1 MKKNAHF
8 AVYSRGVRSRSAA
21 PEDRT
26 IKRRGLLCP
35 LSMLA
40 CGLLLGAAARLFD
53 IFCPTLGEIFS
64 QMSVWILLGTLIAIY
79 SPTMKDAAL
88 NILPFCFGMLFT
100 YYAAAMLTHGVYGW
114 SFIIGWTV
122 FALLSPLMA
131 CFAHITKRCS
141 VIPKVIGVGIVLV
154 SVASGILLFDRLR
167 IYDIIIDGFLVYFIF
182 FAKTGR
188 QIPQNENKEDV
199 S

>member
-1 MKKNAHF
+1 MKKNVHSAT
-8 AVYSRGVRSRSAA
+8 YGSDVRSRPAA
-21 PEDRT
+21 LEDRT

-35 LSMLA
+35 LSMFA
-40 CGLLLGAAARLFD
+40 CGLLLGAAVRYFLPDARRD
-53 IFCPTLGEIFS
+53 ILTV
-64 QMSVWILLGTLIAIY
+64 SVWILLGTLIAIY

-88 NILPFCFGMLFT
+88 NILPFCLGMLFT

-131 CFAHITKRCS
+131 CLTHITKRRG
-141 VIPKVIGVGIVLV
+141 VIPKVIGTGIVLV
-154 SVASGILLFDRLR
+154 SVASGVLLFDRLR

-182 FAKTGR
+182 FAKTCR
-188 QIPQNENKEDV
+188 QLPRNENREDI

>member
-1 MKKNAHF
+1 MKKNVHSAT
-8 AVYSRGVRSRSAA
+8 YGSDVRSRPAA

-88 NILPFCFGMLFT
+88 NILPFCLGMLFT

-131 CFAHITKRCS
+131 CLTHITKRRG
-141 VIPKVIGVGIVLV
+141 VIPKVIGTGIVLV
-154 SVASGILLFDRLR
+154 FGRVGRFIVRSLR

-182 FAKTGR
+182 FAKTCR
-188 QIPQNENKEDV
+188 QLPRNENREDI

>member
-1 MKKNAHF
+1 MPAFH
-8 AVYSRGVRSRSAA
+8 ACVRA
-21 PEDRT
+21 
-26 IKRRGLLCP
+26 
-35 LSMLA
+35 LA
-40 CGLLLGAAARLFD
+40 RCGGAAVRYFLPDARRD
-53 IFCPTLGEIFS
+53 ILTV
-64 QMSVWILLGTLIAIY
+64 SVWILLGTLIAIY

-88 NILPFCFGMLFT
+88 NILPFCLGMLFT

-131 CFAHITKRCS
+131 CLTHITKRRG
-141 VIPKVIGVGIVLV
+141 VIPKVIGTGIVLV
-154 SVASGILLFDRLR
+154 SVASGVLLFDRLR

-182 FAKTGR
+182 FAKTCR
-188 QIPQNENKEDV
+188 QLPRNENREDI

>member
-1 MKKNAHF
+1 MKKNVHSAT
-8 AVYSRGVRSRSAA
+8 YGSDVRSRPAA
-21 PEDRT
+21 LEDRT

-154 SVASGILLFDRLR
+154 SVASGSLLFDRLR
-167 IYDIIIDGFLVYFIF
+167 IYDIIIDGLLVYFIF

>member
-1 MKKNAHF
+1 MKKDAHF
-8 AVYSRGVRSRSAA
+8 AAYSRGVGSRS
-21 PEDRT
+21 PFPKDRT
-26 IKRRGLLCP
+26 NKRCGLLCP

-40 CGLLLGAAARLFD
+40 CGLLLGASARMFD

-79 SPTMKDAAL
+79 SPTMKAAAL
-88 NILPFCFGMLFT
+88 NILPFCLGMLFT

-131 CFAHITKRCS
+131 CFAHITKRRG

-167 IYDIIIDGFLVYFIF
+167 IYDIIIDGLLVYFIF
-182 FAKTGR
+182 FAKTCR
-188 QIPQNENKEDV
+188 QIPQNENKEDI

>member
-1 MKKNAHF
+1 MKKNVHSAT
-8 AVYSRGVRSRSAA
+8 YGSDVRSRPAA
-21 PEDRT
+21 LEDRT

-131 CFAHITKRCS
+131 CFAHIPKRCS

-167 IYDIIIDGFLVYFIF
+167 IYDIIIDGLLVYFIF

>member
-100 YYAAAMLTHGVYGW
+100 YYSAAMLTHGVYGW

-167 IYDIIIDGFLVYFIF
+167 I
-182 FAKTGR
+182 
-188 QIPQNENKEDV
+188 
-199 S
+199 

>member
-1 MKKNAHF
+1 MKKNVHSAT
-8 AVYSRGVRSRSAA
+8 YGSDVRSRPAA
-21 PEDRT
+21 LEDRT

-64 QMSVWILLGTLIAIY
+64 QMSVWILLGTLIEIY

-167 IYDIIIDGFLVYFIF
+167 IYDIIIDGLLVYFIF

>member
-53 IFCPTLGEIFS
+53 IFCPT
-64 QMSVWILLGTLIAIY
+64 
-79 SPTMKDAAL
+79 MKDAAL
-88 NILPFCFGMLFT
+88 NILPFCLGMLFT

-131 CFAHITKRCS
+131 CLTHITKRRG
-141 VIPKVIGVGIVLV
+141 VIPKVIGTGIVLV
-154 SVASGILLFDRLR
+154 SVASGVLLFDRLR

-182 FAKTGR
+182 FAKTCR
-188 QIPQNENKEDV
+188 QLPRNENREDI

>member
-1 MKKNAHF
+1 MTCGH
-8 AVYSRGVRSRSAA
+8 A
-21 PEDRT
+21 PPRLKTGT

-167 IYDIIIDGFLVYFIF
+167 IYDIIIDGLLVYFIF

>member
-1 MKKNAHF
+1 MKKNVHSAT
-8 AVYSRGVRSRSAA
+8 YGSDVRSRPAA
-21 PEDRT
+21 LEDRT

-154 SVASGILLFDRLR
+154 SVASGILWFDRLR
-167 IYDIIIDGFLVYFIF
+167 IYDIIIDGLLVYFIF

-188 QIPQNENKEDV
+188 QIPQNENREDI

>member
-1 MKKNAHF
+1 MKKNVHSAT
-8 AVYSRGVRSRSAA
+8 YGSDVRSRPAA
-21 PEDRT
+21 LEDRT

-167 IYDIIIDGFLVYFIF
+167 IYDIIIDGLLVYFIF